1 MVFRKSLLA
10 SSVALAL
17 VGTYSPA
24 HAQDD
29 EPVIEEIIVEGGIRG
44 SLKASMDIKRDSRGV
59 VDAISAEDI
68 GKFPD
73 ANLAESLQRI
83 TGVSISRSL
92 GEGSQV
98 TVRGFGPEYNL
109 VTLNG
114 RQMPT
119 HNGESRSFD
128 FGDLA
133 SEGVA
138 SVQVYKTAR
147 ADVPSGGI
155 GSTINISTPKPLE
168 ADSVGSL
175 SVKTVNDTSTR
186 VGDEYTPE
194 FSGIYMDTFA
204 DETIGIAVIASRQ
217 ERNNS
222 VNGASVGGYYTRSGD
237 GADQKLATDENQV
250 NRPLTADANYSLPQS
265 MAYNIA
271 EYRSE
276 RTNGQIV
283 LQMAPSD
290 SLTMTMDYIRSE
302 HDLERS
308 YSDMSAWFS
317 NTAALSQT
325 SEWSDGPISSPI
337 FYSERVNNADFAMG
351 TGEDGRTNT
360 NSSLGL
366 NFELQVNDSLN
377 LKLDWHDS
385 SAETGAN
392 SPNGTSSL
400 ITMANFNKV
409 GHTFVTGYDMPVMIL
424 DLNSGTPA
432 EENRQMQKNDMIVTG
447 STFSNAAAEMNIE
460 QTTFSGTWEFSDN
473 STIDFGVQISDVDN
487 RAVSNFVQLNNW
499 GGSTN
504 PGDLADIVHRA
515 SMAGQFDQFSGHDY
529 DGEYGQIQTE
539 FFTASLEDLIAVGEA
554 SYVASG
560 ADYEATGDCGTG
572 YCASTEWGGNNV
584 SGYGN
589 IYTLE
594 ESQAAYVRYSLN
606 TEVSG
611 MPTNL
616 YMGLRYEQ
624 TDITSQ
630 AVTSEYDGTR
640 WSQAGNELYITPK
653 VDDGSAPTPFFGDY
667 SFLLPSLDFDI
678 EVVEDVIIRASFSE
692 SITRPSYSDIKG
704 GLTAN
709 STQFYADGLASASA
723 GNPDLEPI
731 LSRNLDLSA
740 EWYYGEGSYLS
751 VGYFDKDVDKFI
763 GSGIGERTL
772 GTIPNI
778 VGGALWDRAIAE
790 SGIDPSQ
797 YTIVAQYILD
807 NYQDSPYVDGDTISG
822 APGDPDLMWRV
833 TQPVNQKKARVDGV
847 EVNLQHN
854 FGDTGYGFIA
864 NATFAE
870 ADVGYDNMNSLEGQF
885 VLNGLSDSANL
896 IGFYDKDGLSVRL
909 AYNWRDDFL
918 AGAGQ
923 GQGTNTNPTNVE
935 AFGQLDLGIT
945 YEYNDRVTIYASGL
959 NITEETV
966 HVYGLSKDQTLQA
979 VQGGARYDLAI
990 RYKLF

>member
-1 MVFRKSLLA
+1 
-10 SSVALAL
+10 
-17 VGTYSPA
+17 
-24 HAQDD
+24 
-29 EPVIEEIIVEGGIRG
+29 
-44 SLKASMDIKRDSRGV
+44 MDIKRDSRGV

-83 TGVSISRSL
+83 TGVSISRSR

-119 HNGESRSFD
+119 HNGASRSFD

-138 SVQVYKTAR
+138 GVQVYKTAR

-217 ERNNS
+217 ERNNG
-222 VNGASVGGYYTRSGD
+222 VNAASVGGYYTRTGD
-237 GADQKLATDENQV
+237 GADQKLACGPDATCTDEERAAQI
-250 NRPLTADANYSLPQS
+250 NRPMTADSNYSLPQS

-283 LQMAPSD
+283 LQMAPSE

-302 HDLERS
+302 FDLERS

-317 NTAALSQT
+317 NTAALSQS

-360 NSSLGL
+360 NTSLGL

-409 GHTFVTGYDMPVMIL
+409 GQTFVTGYDMPVMIL
-424 DLNSGTPA
+424 DLNSGDPA
-432 EENRQMQKNDMIVTG
+432 EENRPMYKNDMIVTG
-447 STFSNAAAEMNIE
+447 STFSNDAAEMNIE

-504 PGDLADIVHRA
+504 PGDLADVVHRA
-515 SMAGQFDQFSGHDY
+515 TIDGQFDELSGHDY

-539 FFTASLEDLIAVGEA
+539 FFTASLEDLIAAGEA

-560 ADYEATGDCGTG
+560 NDYEAIGDCGTG
-572 YCASTEWGGNNV
+572 YCASTEYSGNNV
-584 SGYGN
+584 SGFSN

-594 ESQAAYVRYSLN
+594 ESLAAFVRYSLN

-616 YMGLRYEQ
+616 YMGFRYEE

-653 VDDGSAPTPFFGDY
+653 VDDGSAPTPFFGNY

-678 EVVEDVIIRASFSE
+678 EVIDDVIIRASFSE
-692 SITRPSYSDIKG
+692 SITRPSYNDIKG

-709 STQFYADGLASASA
+709 STQFYADGLANASS

-763 GSGIGERTL
+763 GSGIAERTL

-778 VGGALWDRAIAE
+778 VGGALWDQAVAE

-797 YTIVAQYILD
+797 YTVVAQYILD

-833 TQPVNQKKARVDGV
+833 TQPVNQKKARVDGI
-847 EVNLQHN
+847 EVNLQHF
-854 FGDTGYGFIA
+854 FGDSGYGFIA
-864 NATFAE
+864 NATFAD

-896 IGFYDKDGLSVRL
+896 IGVYDKDGLSVRL

-923 GQGTNTNPTNVE
+923 GQGTYTNPTNVE
-935 AFGQLDLGIT
+935 AYGQLDFGIT
-945 YEYNDRVTIYASGL
+945 YEYSDRVTIYASGL

-966 HVYGLSKDQTLQA
+966 HVYGLSKAQTLQA

>member
-24 HAQDD
+24 YAQDD
-29 EPVIEEIIVEGGIRG
+29 QPVIEEIIVEGGIRG
-44 SLKASMDIKRDSRGV
+44 SLKASMDVKRDSRGV

-83 TGVSISRSL
+83 TGVSISRSR

-119 HNGESRSFD
+119 HNGASRSFD

-138 SVQVYKTAR
+138 GVQVYKTAR

-217 ERNNS
+217 ERNNG
-222 VNGASVGGYYTRSGD
+222 VNAASVGGYYTRSGD

-290 SLTMTMDYIRSE
+290 SLTMTMDFIRSE
-302 HDLERS
+302 FDLERS

-409 GHTFVTGYDMPVMIL
+409 GQTFVTGYDMPVMIL
-424 DLNSGTPA
+424 DLNSGNPA

-447 STFSNAAAEMNIE
+447 STFSNDAAEMNIE

-504 PGDLADIVHRA
+504 PGDLADVVNRA
-515 SMAGQFDQFSGHDY
+515 TIAGQFDELSGHDY

-584 SGYGN
+584 SGYSN

-594 ESQAAYVRYSLN
+594 ESQAAFVRYSLN

-611 MPTNL
+611 MPANL
-616 YMGLRYEQ
+616 YMGLRYEK

-630 AVTSEYDGTR
+630 AVTSE
-640 WSQAGNELYITPK
+640 
-653 VDDGSAPTPFFGDY
+653 
-667 SFLLPSLDFDI
+667 
-678 EVVEDVIIRASFSE
+678 
-692 SITRPSYSDIKG
+692 
-704 GLTAN
+704 
-709 STQFYADGLASASA
+709 
-723 GNPDLEPI
+723 
-731 LSRNLDLSA
+731 
-740 EWYYGEGSYLS
+740 
-751 VGYFDKDVDKFI
+751 
-763 GSGIGERTL
+763 
-772 GTIPNI
+772 
-778 VGGALWDRAIAE
+778 
-790 SGIDPSQ
+790 
-797 YTIVAQYILD
+797 
-807 NYQDSPYVDGDTISG
+807 
-822 APGDPDLMWRV
+822 
-833 TQPVNQKKARVDGV
+833 
-847 EVNLQHN
+847 
-854 FGDTGYGFIA
+854 
-864 NATFAE
+864 
-870 ADVGYDNMNSLEGQF
+870 
-885 VLNGLSDSANL
+885 
-896 IGFYDKDGLSVRL
+896 
-909 AYNWRDDFL
+909 
-918 AGAGQ
+918 
-923 GQGTNTNPTNVE
+923 
-935 AFGQLDLGIT
+935 
-945 YEYNDRVTIYASGL
+945 
-959 NITEETV
+959 
-966 HVYGLSKDQTLQA
+966 
-979 VQGGARYDLAI
+979 
-990 RYKLF
+990 

>member
-1 MVFRKSLLA
+1 
-10 SSVALAL
+10 
-17 VGTYSPA
+17 
-24 HAQDD
+24 
-29 EPVIEEIIVEGGIRG
+29 
-44 SLKASMDIKRDSRGV
+44 
-59 VDAISAEDI
+59 
-68 GKFPD
+68 
-73 ANLAESLQRI
+73 
-83 TGVSISRSL
+83 
-92 GEGSQV
+92 
-98 TVRGFGPEYNL
+98 
-109 VTLNG
+109 
-114 RQMPT
+114 MPT
-119 HNGESRSFD
+119 HNGASRSFD

-138 SVQVYKTAR
+138 GVQVYKTAR

-217 ERNNS
+217 ERNNG
-222 VNGASVGGYYTRSGD
+222 VNAASVGGYYTRTGD
-237 GADQKLATDENQV
+237 GADQKLACGPEATCTDEERAAQNK
-250 NRPLTADANYSLPQS
+250 RPMTADSNYSLPQS

-283 LQMAPSD
+283 LQMAPSE

-302 HDLERS
+302 FDLERS

-317 NTAALSQT
+317 NTAALSQS

-337 FYSERVNNADFAMG
+337 FYSEEVNNADFAMG

-385 SAETGAN
+385 AAETGAN

-409 GHTFVTGYDMPVMIL
+409 GQTFVTGYDMPVMIL
-424 DLNSGTPA
+424 DLNSGDPA
-432 EENRQMQKNDMIVTG
+432 EENRPMYKNDMIVTG
-447 STFSNAAAEMNIE
+447 STFSNDAAEMNIE

-504 PGDLADIVHRA
+504 PGDLADVVHRA
-515 SMAGQFDQFSGHDY
+515 SIAGQFDELSGHDY

-539 FFTASLEDLIAVGEA
+539 FFTASLEDLIAAGEA

-560 ADYEATGDCGTG
+560 NDYEAIGDCGTG
-572 YCASTEWGGNNV
+572 YCASTEYSGNNV
-584 SGYGN
+584 SGFSN

-594 ESQAAYVRYSLN
+594 ESLAAFVRYSLN

-616 YMGLRYEQ
+616 YMGFRYEE

-653 VDDGSAPTPFFGDY
+653 VDDGSAPTPFFGNY

-678 EVVEDVIIRASFSE
+678 EVIDDVIIRASFSE
-692 SITRPSYSDIKG
+692 SITRPSYNDIKG

-709 STQFYADGLASASA
+709 STQFYADGLANASS

-763 GSGIGERTL
+763 GSGIAERTL

-778 VGGALWDRAIAE
+778 VGGALWDQAVAE

-797 YTIVAQYILD
+797 YTTVAQYILD

-833 TQPVNQKKARVDGV
+833 TQPVNQKKARVDGI
-847 EVNLQHN
+847 EVNLQHL
-854 FGDTGYGFIA
+854 FGDSGYGFIA
-864 NATFAE
+864 NATFAD

-896 IGFYDKDGLSVRL
+896 IGVYDKDGLSVRL

-923 GQGTNTNPTNVE
+923 GQGTYTNPTNVE
-935 AFGQLDLGIT
+935 AYGQLDFGIT
-945 YEYNDRVTIYASGL
+945 YEYSDRVTIYASGL

-966 HVYGLSKDQTLQA
+966 HVYGLSKTQTLQA

>member
-1 MVFRKSLLA
+1 
-10 SSVALAL
+10 
-17 VGTYSPA
+17 
-24 HAQDD
+24 
-29 EPVIEEIIVEGGIRG
+29 
-44 SLKASMDIKRDSRGV
+44 

-83 TGVSISRSL
+83 TGVSISRSR

-119 HNGESRSFD
+119 HNGASRSFD

-138 SVQVYKTAR
+138 GVQVYKTAR

-217 ERNNS
+217 ERNNG
-222 VNGASVGGYYTRSGD
+222 VNAASVGGYYTRTGD
-237 GADQKLATDENQV
+237 GADQKLACGPDATCTDEERAAQI
-250 NRPLTADANYSLPQS
+250 NRPMTADSNYSLPQS

-283 LQMAPSD
+283 LQMAPSE

-302 HDLERS
+302 FDLERS

-317 NTAALSQT
+317 NTAALSQS

-360 NSSLGL
+360 NTSLGL

-409 GHTFVTGYDMPVMIL
+409 GQTFVTGYDMPVMIL
-424 DLNSGTPA
+424 DLNSGDPA
-432 EENRQMQKNDMIVTG
+432 EENRPMYKNDMIVTG
-447 STFSNAAAEMNIE
+447 STFSNDAAEMNIE

-504 PGDLADIVHRA
+504 PGDLADVVHRA
-515 SMAGQFDQFSGHDY
+515 TIDGQFDELSGHDY

-539 FFTASLEDLIAVGEA
+539 FFTASLEDLIAAGEA

-560 ADYEATGDCGTG
+560 NDYEAIGDCGTG
-572 YCASTEWGGNNV
+572 YCASTEYSGNNV
-584 SGYGN
+584 SGFSN

-594 ESQAAYVRYSLN
+594 ESLAAFVRYSLN

-616 YMGLRYEQ
+616 YMGFRYEE

-653 VDDGSAPTPFFGDY
+653 VDDGSAPTPFFGNY

-678 EVVEDVIIRASFSE
+678 EVIDDVIIRASFSE
-692 SITRPSYSDIKG
+692 SITRPSYNDIKG

-709 STQFYADGLASASA
+709 STQFYADGLANASS

-751 VGYFDKDVDKFI
+751 VGYFDKDVDKLI
-763 GSGIGERTL
+763 GSGIAERTL

-778 VGGALWDRAIAE
+778 VGGALWDQAVAE

-797 YTIVAQYILD
+797 YTTVAQYILD

-833 TQPVNQKKARVDGV
+833 TQPVNQKKARVDGI
-847 EVNLQHN
+847 EVNLQHF
-854 FGDTGYGFIA
+854 FGDSGYGFIA
-864 NATFAE
+864 NATFAD

-896 IGFYDKDGLSVRL
+896 IGVYDKDGLSVRL

-923 GQGTNTNPTNVE
+923 GQGTYTNPTNVE
-935 AFGQLDLGIT
+935 AYGQLDFGIT
-945 YEYNDRVTIYASGL
+945 YEYSDRVTIYASGL

-966 HVYGLSKDQTLQA
+966 HVYGLSKAQTLQA

>member
-1 MVFRKSLLA
+1 
-10 SSVALAL
+10 
-17 VGTYSPA
+17 
-24 HAQDD
+24 
-29 EPVIEEIIVEGGIRG
+29 
-44 SLKASMDIKRDSRGV
+44 
-59 VDAISAEDI
+59 
-68 GKFPD
+68 
-73 ANLAESLQRI
+73 
-83 TGVSISRSL
+83 
-92 GEGSQV
+92 
-98 TVRGFGPEYNL
+98 
-109 VTLNG
+109 
-114 RQMPT
+114 
-119 HNGESRSFD
+119 
-128 FGDLA
+128 
-133 SEGVA
+133 
-138 SVQVYKTAR
+138 
-147 ADVPSGGI
+147 
-155 GSTINISTPKPLE
+155 
-168 ADSVGSL
+168 
-175 SVKTVNDTSTR
+175 
-186 VGDEYTPE
+186 
-194 FSGIYMDTFA
+194 
-204 DETIGIAVIASRQ
+204 
-217 ERNNS
+217 
-222 VNGASVGGYYTRSGD
+222 
-237 GADQKLATDENQV
+237 
-250 NRPLTADANYSLPQS
+250 
-265 MAYNIA
+265 
-271 EYRSE
+271 
-276 RTNGQIV
+276 
-283 LQMAPSD
+283 
-290 SLTMTMDYIRSE
+290 
-302 HDLERS
+302 
-308 YSDMSAWFS
+308 
-317 NTAALSQT
+317 
-325 SEWSDGPISSPI
+325 
-337 FYSERVNNADFAMG
+337 
-351 TGEDGRTNT
+351 
-360 NSSLGL
+360 
-366 NFELQVNDSLN
+366 
-377 LKLDWHDS
+377 
-385 SAETGAN
+385 
-392 SPNGTSSL
+392 
-400 ITMANFNKV
+400 MANFNKV
-409 GHTFVTGYDMPVMIL
+409 GQTFVTGYDMPVMIL

-447 STFSNAAAEMNIE
+447 SAFSNDAAEMNIE

-504 PGDLADIVHRA
+504 PGDLADVVNRA
-515 SMAGQFDQFSGHDY
+515 TIAGQFDQFSGHDY

-653 VDDGSAPTPFFGDY
+653 VDDGSAPTPFYGDY
-667 SFLLPSLDFDI
+667 SLLLPSLDFDI

-692 SITRPSYSDIKG
+692 SSTRPSYNDIKG

-896 IGFYDKDGLSVRL
+896 VGFYDKDGLSVRL

-923 GQGTNTNPTNVE
+923 GQGTTTNPTNVE

-966 HVYGLSKDQTLQA
+966 HVYGLSKAQTLQA

>member
-1 MVFRKSLLA
+1 
-10 SSVALAL
+10 
-17 VGTYSPA
+17 
-24 HAQDD
+24 
-29 EPVIEEIIVEGGIRG
+29 
-44 SLKASMDIKRDSRGV
+44 
-59 VDAISAEDI
+59 
-68 GKFPD
+68 
-73 ANLAESLQRI
+73 
-83 TGVSISRSL
+83 
-92 GEGSQV
+92 
-98 TVRGFGPEYNL
+98 
-109 VTLNG
+109 
-114 RQMPT
+114 
-119 HNGESRSFD
+119 
-128 FGDLA
+128 
-133 SEGVA
+133 
-138 SVQVYKTAR
+138 
-147 ADVPSGGI
+147 
-155 GSTINISTPKPLE
+155 
-168 ADSVGSL
+168 
-175 SVKTVNDTSTR
+175 
-186 VGDEYTPE
+186 
-194 FSGIYMDTFA
+194 
-204 DETIGIAVIASRQ
+204 
-217 ERNNS
+217 
-222 VNGASVGGYYTRSGD
+222 
-237 GADQKLATDENQV
+237 
-250 NRPLTADANYSLPQS
+250 
-265 MAYNIA
+265 
-271 EYRSE
+271 
-276 RTNGQIV
+276 
-283 LQMAPSD
+283 
-290 SLTMTMDYIRSE
+290 
-302 HDLERS
+302 
-308 YSDMSAWFS
+308 
-317 NTAALSQT
+317 
-325 SEWSDGPISSPI
+325 
-337 FYSERVNNADFAMG
+337 
-351 TGEDGRTNT
+351 
-360 NSSLGL
+360 
-366 NFELQVNDSLN
+366 
-377 LKLDWHDS
+377 
-385 SAETGAN
+385 
-392 SPNGTSSL
+392 
-400 ITMANFNKV
+400 MANFNKV
-409 GHTFVTGYDMPVMIL
+409 GQTFVTGYDMPVMIL

-447 STFSNAAAEMNIE
+447 SAFSNDAAEMNIE

-504 PGDLADIVHRA
+504 PGDLADVVNRA
-515 SMAGQFDQFSGHDY
+515 TIAGQFDQFSGHDY

-709 STQFYADGLASASA
+709 STQFYADGLASASS

-751 VGYFDKDVDKFI
+751 VAYFDKDVDKFI

-797 YTIVAQYILD
+797 YTTVAQFILD

-896 IGFYDKDGLSVRL
+896 VGFYDKDGLSVRL

-923 GQGTNTNPTNVE
+923 GQGTTTNPTNVE

-966 HVYGLSKDQTLQA
+966 HVYGLSKAQTLQA

>member
-1 MVFRKSLLA
+1 
-10 SSVALAL
+10 
-17 VGTYSPA
+17 
-24 HAQDD
+24 
-29 EPVIEEIIVEGGIRG
+29 
-44 SLKASMDIKRDSRGV
+44 
-59 VDAISAEDI
+59 
-68 GKFPD
+68 
-73 ANLAESLQRI
+73 
-83 TGVSISRSL
+83 
-92 GEGSQV
+92 
-98 TVRGFGPEYNL
+98 
-109 VTLNG
+109 
-114 RQMPT
+114 
-119 HNGESRSFD
+119 
-128 FGDLA
+128 
-133 SEGVA
+133 
-138 SVQVYKTAR
+138 
-147 ADVPSGGI
+147 
-155 GSTINISTPKPLE
+155 
-168 ADSVGSL
+168 
-175 SVKTVNDTSTR
+175 
-186 VGDEYTPE
+186 
-194 FSGIYMDTFA
+194 
-204 DETIGIAVIASRQ
+204 
-217 ERNNS
+217 
-222 VNGASVGGYYTRSGD
+222 
-237 GADQKLATDENQV
+237 
-250 NRPLTADANYSLPQS
+250 
-265 MAYNIA
+265 
-271 EYRSE
+271 
-276 RTNGQIV
+276 
-283 LQMAPSD
+283 
-290 SLTMTMDYIRSE
+290 
-302 HDLERS
+302 
-308 YSDMSAWFS
+308 
-317 NTAALSQT
+317 
-325 SEWSDGPISSPI
+325 
-337 FYSERVNNADFAMG
+337 
-351 TGEDGRTNT
+351 
-360 NSSLGL
+360 
-366 NFELQVNDSLN
+366 
-377 LKLDWHDS
+377 
-385 SAETGAN
+385 
-392 SPNGTSSL
+392 
-400 ITMANFNKV
+400 
-409 GHTFVTGYDMPVMIL
+409 MPVMIL

-447 STFSNAAAEMNIE
+447 SAFSNDAAEMNIE

-504 PGDLADIVHRA
+504 PGDLADVVNRA
-515 SMAGQFDQFSGHDY
+515 TIAGQFDQFSGHDY

-653 VDDGSAPTPFFGDY
+653 VDDGSAPTPFYGDY
-667 SFLLPSLDFDI
+667 SLLLPSLDFDI

-896 IGFYDKDGLSVRL
+896 VGFYDKDGLSVRL

-923 GQGTNTNPTNVE
+923 GQGTTTNPTNVE

-966 HVYGLSKDQTLQA
+966 HVYGLSKAQTLQA

>member
-1 MVFRKSLLA
+1 
-10 SSVALAL
+10 
-17 VGTYSPA
+17 
-24 HAQDD
+24 
-29 EPVIEEIIVEGGIRG
+29 
-44 SLKASMDIKRDSRGV
+44 
-59 VDAISAEDI
+59 
-68 GKFPD
+68 
-73 ANLAESLQRI
+73 
-83 TGVSISRSL
+83 
-92 GEGSQV
+92 
-98 TVRGFGPEYNL
+98 
-109 VTLNG
+109 
-114 RQMPT
+114 
-119 HNGESRSFD
+119 
-128 FGDLA
+128 
-133 SEGVA
+133 
-138 SVQVYKTAR
+138 
-147 ADVPSGGI
+147 
-155 GSTINISTPKPLE
+155 
-168 ADSVGSL
+168 
-175 SVKTVNDTSTR
+175 
-186 VGDEYTPE
+186 
-194 FSGIYMDTFA
+194 
-204 DETIGIAVIASRQ
+204 
-217 ERNNS
+217 
-222 VNGASVGGYYTRSGD
+222 
-237 GADQKLATDENQV
+237 
-250 NRPLTADANYSLPQS
+250 
-265 MAYNIA
+265 
-271 EYRSE
+271 
-276 RTNGQIV
+276 
-283 LQMAPSD
+283 
-290 SLTMTMDYIRSE
+290 
-302 HDLERS
+302 
-308 YSDMSAWFS
+308 
-317 NTAALSQT
+317 
-325 SEWSDGPISSPI
+325 
-337 FYSERVNNADFAMG
+337 
-351 TGEDGRTNT
+351 
-360 NSSLGL
+360 
-366 NFELQVNDSLN
+366 
-377 LKLDWHDS
+377 
-385 SAETGAN
+385 
-392 SPNGTSSL
+392 
-400 ITMANFNKV
+400 MANFNKV
-409 GHTFVTGYDMPVMIL
+409 GQTFVTGYDMPVMIL
-424 DLNSGTPA
+424 DLNSGNPA

-447 STFSNAAAEMNIE
+447 STFSNDAAEMNIE

-504 PGDLADIVHRA
+504 PGDLADVVNRA
-515 SMAGQFDQFSGHDY
+515 TIAGQFDELSGHDY

-584 SGYGN
+584 SGYSN

-653 VDDGSAPTPFFGDY
+653 VDDGSAPTPFYGDY

-678 EVVEDVIIRASFSE
+678 EVVEDVILRASFSE
-692 SITRPSYSDIKG
+692 SITRPSYNDIKG

-797 YTIVAQYILD
+797 YTTVAQYILD

-822 APGDPDLMWRV
+822 APGDPDLIWRV

-896 IGFYDKDGLSVRL
+896 VGFYDKDGLSVRL

-923 GQGTNTNPTNVE
+923 GQGTTTNPTNVE

-966 HVYGLSKDQTLQA
+966 HVYGLSKAQTLQA

>member
-1 MVFRKSLLA
+1 
-10 SSVALAL
+10 
-17 VGTYSPA
+17 
-24 HAQDD
+24 
-29 EPVIEEIIVEGGIRG
+29 
-44 SLKASMDIKRDSRGV
+44 
-59 VDAISAEDI
+59 
-68 GKFPD
+68 
-73 ANLAESLQRI
+73 
-83 TGVSISRSL
+83 
-92 GEGSQV
+92 
-98 TVRGFGPEYNL
+98 
-109 VTLNG
+109 
-114 RQMPT
+114 
-119 HNGESRSFD
+119 
-128 FGDLA
+128 
-133 SEGVA
+133 
-138 SVQVYKTAR
+138 
-147 ADVPSGGI
+147 
-155 GSTINISTPKPLE
+155 
-168 ADSVGSL
+168 
-175 SVKTVNDTSTR
+175 
-186 VGDEYTPE
+186 
-194 FSGIYMDTFA
+194 
-204 DETIGIAVIASRQ
+204 
-217 ERNNS
+217 
-222 VNGASVGGYYTRSGD
+222 
-237 GADQKLATDENQV
+237 
-250 NRPLTADANYSLPQS
+250 
-265 MAYNIA
+265 
-271 EYRSE
+271 
-276 RTNGQIV
+276 
-283 LQMAPSD
+283 
-290 SLTMTMDYIRSE
+290 
-302 HDLERS
+302 
-308 YSDMSAWFS
+308 
-317 NTAALSQT
+317 
-325 SEWSDGPISSPI
+325 
-337 FYSERVNNADFAMG
+337 
-351 TGEDGRTNT
+351 
-360 NSSLGL
+360 
-366 NFELQVNDSLN
+366 
-377 LKLDWHDS
+377 
-385 SAETGAN
+385 
-392 SPNGTSSL
+392 
-400 ITMANFNKV
+400 
-409 GHTFVTGYDMPVMIL
+409 
-424 DLNSGTPA
+424 
-432 EENRQMQKNDMIVTG
+432 
-447 STFSNAAAEMNIE
+447 MNIE

-504 PGDLADIVHRA
+504 PGDIADVVNRA
-515 SMAGQFDQFSGHDY
+515 TIAGQFDQFSGHDY

-653 VDDGSAPTPFFGDY
+653 VDDGSAPTPFYGDY
-667 SFLLPSLDFDI
+667 SLLLPSLDFDI

-692 SITRPSYSDIKG
+692 SITRPSYNDIKG

-797 YTIVAQYILD
+797 YTTVAQYILD

-896 IGFYDKDGLSVRL
+896 VGFYDKDGLSVRL

-923 GQGTNTNPTNVE
+923 GQGTTTNPTNVE

-966 HVYGLSKDQTLQA
+966 HVYGLSKAQTLQA

>member
-1 MVFRKSLLA
+1 
-10 SSVALAL
+10 
-17 VGTYSPA
+17 
-24 HAQDD
+24 
-29 EPVIEEIIVEGGIRG
+29 
-44 SLKASMDIKRDSRGV
+44 
-59 VDAISAEDI
+59 
-68 GKFPD
+68 
-73 ANLAESLQRI
+73 
-83 TGVSISRSL
+83 
-92 GEGSQV
+92 
-98 TVRGFGPEYNL
+98 
-109 VTLNG
+109 
-114 RQMPT
+114 
-119 HNGESRSFD
+119 
-128 FGDLA
+128 
-133 SEGVA
+133 
-138 SVQVYKTAR
+138 
-147 ADVPSGGI
+147 
-155 GSTINISTPKPLE
+155 
-168 ADSVGSL
+168 
-175 SVKTVNDTSTR
+175 
-186 VGDEYTPE
+186 
-194 FSGIYMDTFA
+194 
-204 DETIGIAVIASRQ
+204 
-217 ERNNS
+217 
-222 VNGASVGGYYTRSGD
+222 
-237 GADQKLATDENQV
+237 
-250 NRPLTADANYSLPQS
+250 
-265 MAYNIA
+265 
-271 EYRSE
+271 
-276 RTNGQIV
+276 
-283 LQMAPSD
+283 
-290 SLTMTMDYIRSE
+290 
-302 HDLERS
+302 
-308 YSDMSAWFS
+308 
-317 NTAALSQT
+317 
-325 SEWSDGPISSPI
+325 
-337 FYSERVNNADFAMG
+337 
-351 TGEDGRTNT
+351 
-360 NSSLGL
+360 
-366 NFELQVNDSLN
+366 
-377 LKLDWHDS
+377 
-385 SAETGAN
+385 
-392 SPNGTSSL
+392 
-400 ITMANFNKV
+400 
-409 GHTFVTGYDMPVMIL
+409 
-424 DLNSGTPA
+424 
-432 EENRQMQKNDMIVTG
+432 
-447 STFSNAAAEMNIE
+447 
-460 QTTFSGTWEFSDN
+460 
-473 STIDFGVQISDVDN
+473 
-487 RAVSNFVQLNNW
+487 
-499 GGSTN
+499 
-504 PGDLADIVHRA
+504 
-515 SMAGQFDQFSGHDY
+515 MAGQFDQLSGHDY

-554 SYVASG
+554 SYIASG

-653 VDDGSAPTPFFGDY
+653 VDDGSAPTPFYGDY

-678 EVVEDVIIRASFSE
+678 EVVEDVILRASFSE
-692 SITRPSYSDIKG
+692 SITRPSYNDIKG

-740 EWYYGEGSYLS
+740 EWYYGESSYLS
-751 VGYFDKDVDKFI
+751 IGYFDKDVDKFI

-822 APGDPDLMWRV
+822 APGDPDLVWRV

-864 NATFAE
+864 NATFAD

-918 AGAGQ
+918 AGVGQ
-923 GQGTNTNPTNVE
+923 GQGTTTNPTNVE

-945 YEYNDRVTIYASGL
+945 YEYSDRVTIYASGL

-966 HVYGLSKDQTLQA
+966 HVYGLSKAQTLQA

>member
-1 MVFRKSLLA
+1 MC
-10 SSVALAL
+10 
-17 VGTYSPA
+17 
-24 HAQDD
+24 
-29 EPVIEEIIVEGGIRG
+29 IR
-44 SLKASMDIKRDSRGV
+44 DR
-59 VDAISAEDI
+59 
-68 GKFPD
+68 
-73 ANLAESLQRI
+73 
-83 TGVSISRSL
+83 
-92 GEGSQV
+92 
-98 TVRGFGPEYNL
+98 
-109 VTLNG
+109 
-114 RQMPT
+114 
-119 HNGESRSFD
+119 
-128 FGDLA
+128 
-133 SEGVA
+133 
-138 SVQVYKTAR
+138 
-147 ADVPSGGI
+147 
-155 GSTINISTPKPLE
+155 
-168 ADSVGSL
+168 
-175 SVKTVNDTSTR
+175 NDTSTR

-204 DETIGIAVIASRQ
+204 DETIGIAIIASRQ
-217 ERNNS
+217 ERNNG
-222 VNGASVGGYYTRSGD
+222 VNAASVGGYYTRPGD
-237 GADQKLATDENQV
+237 DNPDAKLANDANQI
-250 NRPLTADANYSLPQS
+250 NRPLTSDSNYSLPQS

-276 RTNGQIV
+276 RTNGQVV

-290 SLTMTMDYIRSE
+290 SVTMTMDYIRSE
-302 HDLERS
+302 FDLERS

-317 NTAALSQT
+317 NTAAVSQSSAWT
-325 SEWSDGPISSPI
+325 DGPIASPI
-337 FYSERVNNADFAMG
+337 FYSEVVNNADFAMG
-351 TGEDGRTNT
+351 TGEDGRKNT
-360 NSSLGL
+360 NESLGL
-366 NFELQVNDSLN
+366 NFEWVVNDELTLS
-377 LKLDWHDS
+377 LDWHDS

-409 GHTFVTGYDMPVMIL
+409 GQTFVTGYDMPVMIL
-424 DLNSGTPA
+424 DMNSGDPA
-432 EENRQMQKNDMIVTG
+432 EADRPMYKNDMIVTG
-447 STFSNAAAEMNIE
+447 STFSNDAAEMNIE
-460 QTTFSGTWEFSDN
+460 QSKFSGSWEVSDE
-473 STIDFGVQISDVDN
+473 SSIDFGVQLSNVDN

-504 PGDLADIVHRA
+504 PGDLADVVIR
-515 SMAGQFDQFSGHDY
+515 SSIDGQFDELSGHDY

-560 ADYEATGDCGTG
+560 ADYEAIGDCGTG
-572 YCASTEWGGNNV
+572 YCASTEFSGNNV
-584 SGYGN
+584 SGFSN

-594 ESQAAYVRYSLN
+594 ESIAAYIRYNLS

-611 MPTNL
+611 MPMNL
-616 YMGLRYEQ
+616 HLGFRYEE

-640 WSQAGNELYITPK
+640 WSKAGNELYITPK
-653 VDDGSAPTPFFGDY
+653 VDDGSAPTPFMGDY
-667 SFLLPSLDFDI
+667 NFLLPSLDFDI
-678 EVVEDVIIRASFSE
+678 EVVDDVVLRASFSE
-692 SITRPSYSDIKG
+692 SITRPSYNDIKG

-731 LSRNLDLSA
+731 HSRNLDLSA

-763 GSGIGERTL
+763 GTGIGERTL

-778 VGGALWDRAIAE
+778 VGGTLWNQAVAE
-790 SGIDPSQ
+790 SGIDPTQ
-797 YTIVAQYILD
+797 YTVVAQYILD

-822 APGDPDLMWRV
+822 APGDPDLVWRV
-833 TQPVNQKKARVDGV
+833 TQPVNQKKARVNGL
-847 EVNLQHN
+847 EVNLQHI

-864 NATFAE
+864 NATFADGDI
-870 ADVGYDNMNSLEGQF
+870 AYDNMNSLAGQF
-885 VLNGLSDSANL
+885 VLNGLSDSANVV
-896 IGFYDKDGLSVRL
+896 GFYDKDGLSVRL

-935 AFGQLDLGIT
+935 AYGQLDLGIT
-945 YEYNDRVTIYASGL
+945 YEYSDRVTIYASGL

-966 HVYGLSKDQTLQA
+966 HVYGLSKAQTLQA

>member
-24 HAQDD
+24 YAQDD

-44 SLKASMDIKRDSRGV
+44 SLKASMDVKRDSRGV

-83 TGVSISRSL
+83 TGVSISRSR

-119 HNGESRSFD
+119 HNGASRSFD

-138 SVQVYKTAR
+138 GVQVYKTAR

-217 ERNNS
+217 ERNNG
-222 VNGASVGGYYTRSGD
+222 VNAASVGGYYTRTGD

-290 SLTMTMDYIRSE
+290 SLTMTMDFIRSE
-302 HDLERS
+302 FDLERS

-409 GHTFVTGYDMPVMIL
+409 GQTFVTGYDMPVMIL
-424 DLNSGTPA
+424 DLNSGNPA

-447 STFSNAAAEMNIE
+447 STFSNDAAEMNIE

-504 PGDLADIVHRA
+504 PGDLADFVNRA
-515 SMAGQFDQFSGHDY
+515 TIAGQFDELSGHDY

-584 SGYGN
+584 SGYSN

-594 ESQAAYVRYSLN
+594 ESQAAFVRYSLN

-653 VDDGSAPTPFFGDY
+653 VDDGSAPTPFYGDY

-678 EVVEDVIIRASFSE
+678 EVVEDVILRASFSE
-692 SITRPSYSDIKG
+692 SITRPSYNDIKG

-797 YTIVAQYILD
+797 YTTVAQYILD

-822 APGDPDLMWRV
+822 APGDPDLIWRV
-833 TQPVNQKKARVDGV
+833 TQPVNQKKARVDGI

-896 IGFYDKDGLSVRL
+896 VGFYDKDGLSVRL

-923 GQGTNTNPTNVE
+923 GQGTTTNPTNVE

>member
-1 MVFRKSLLA
+1 M
-10 SSVALAL
+10 
-17 VGTYSPA
+17 
-24 HAQDD
+24 
-29 EPVIEEIIVEGGIRG
+29 
-44 SLKASMDIKRDSRGV
+44 
-59 VDAISAEDI
+59 
-68 GKFPD
+68 
-73 ANLAESLQRI
+73 
-83 TGVSISRSL
+83 
-92 GEGSQV
+92 
-98 TVRGFGPEYNL
+98 
-109 VTLNG
+109 
-114 RQMPT
+114 
-119 HNGESRSFD
+119 
-128 FGDLA
+128 
-133 SEGVA
+133 
-138 SVQVYKTAR
+138 
-147 ADVPSGGI
+147 
-155 GSTINISTPKPLE
+155 
-168 ADSVGSL
+168 
-175 SVKTVNDTSTR
+175 
-186 VGDEYTPE
+186 
-194 FSGIYMDTFA
+194 
-204 DETIGIAVIASRQ
+204 
-217 ERNNS
+217 
-222 VNGASVGGYYTRSGD
+222 
-237 GADQKLATDENQV
+237 
-250 NRPLTADANYSLPQS
+250 
-265 MAYNIA
+265 
-271 EYRSE
+271 
-276 RTNGQIV
+276 
-283 LQMAPSD
+283 
-290 SLTMTMDYIRSE
+290 
-302 HDLERS
+302 
-308 YSDMSAWFS
+308 
-317 NTAALSQT
+317 
-325 SEWSDGPISSPI
+325 
-337 FYSERVNNADFAMG
+337 
-351 TGEDGRTNT
+351 
-360 NSSLGL
+360 
-366 NFELQVNDSLN
+366 
-377 LKLDWHDS
+377 
-385 SAETGAN
+385 
-392 SPNGTSSL
+392 
-400 ITMANFNKV
+400 
-409 GHTFVTGYDMPVMIL
+409 
-424 DLNSGTPA
+424 
-432 EENRQMQKNDMIVTG
+432 
-447 STFSNAAAEMNIE
+447 
-460 QTTFSGTWEFSDN
+460 
-473 STIDFGVQISDVDN
+473 
-487 RAVSNFVQLNNW
+487 
-499 GGSTN
+499 
-504 PGDLADIVHRA
+504 
-515 SMAGQFDQFSGHDY
+515 
-529 DGEYGQIQTE
+529 
-539 FFTASLEDLIAVGEA
+539 EDLIAVGEA
-554 SYVASG
+554 SYVASC

-584 SGYGN
+584 SGYSN

-653 VDDGSAPTPFFGDY
+653 VDDGSAPTPFYGDY

-678 EVVEDVIIRASFSE
+678 EVVEDVILRASFSE
-692 SITRPSYSDIKG
+692 SITRPSYNDIKG

-797 YTIVAQYILD
+797 YTSVAQYILD

-896 IGFYDKDGLSVRL
+896 VGFYDKDGLSVRL

-923 GQGTNTNPTNVE
+923 GQGTTTNPTNVE

-966 HVYGLSKDQTLQA
+966 HVYGLSKAQTLQA

-990 RYKLF
+990 RYKIF

>member
-1 MVFRKSLLA
+1 MVFRKSLLS

-24 HAQDD
+24 YAQDD
-29 EPVIEEIIVEGGIRG
+29 EAVIEEIIVEGGIRG

-83 TGVSISRSL
+83 TGVSISRSR

-119 HNGESRSFD
+119 HNGASRSFD

-138 SVQVYKTAR
+138 GVQVYKTAR

-168 ADSVGSL
+168 ADSVGSV

-204 DETIGIAVIASRQ
+204 DDTIGIAVIASRQ
-217 ERNNS
+217 ERNNG
-222 VNGASVGGYYTRSGD
+222 VNGASVGGYYTRAGD
-237 GADQKLATDENQV
+237 GADQKLATDDNQV

-302 HDLERS
+302 FDLERS

-317 NTAALSQT
+317 NTAALSQS

-360 NSSLGL
+360 NTSLGL

-409 GHTFVTGYDMPVMIL
+409 GQTFVTGYDMPVMIL

-447 STFSNAAAEMNIE
+447 STFSNDAAEMNIE

-487 RAVSNFVQLNNW
+487 KAVSNFVQLNNW

-515 SMAGQFDQFSGHDY
+515 TIDGQFDQLSGHDY

-539 FFTASLEDLIAVGEA
+539 FFTASLEDLAAAGEA
-554 SYVASG
+554 SYIASG
-560 ADYEATGDCGTG
+560 ADYEAIGDCGTG
-572 YCASTEWGGNNV
+572 YCASTEWSGNNV
-584 SGYGN
+584 SGFSN

-594 ESQAAYVRYSLN
+594 ESLAAFVRYSLN

-616 YMGLRYEQ
+616 YMGFRYEE

-640 WSQAGNELYITPK
+640 WSKAGNELYITPK
-653 VDDGSAPTPFFGDY
+653 IDDGSAPTPFLGNY

-678 EVVEDVIIRASFSE
+678 EVMDDVIIRASFSE
-692 SITRPSYSDIKG
+692 SITRPSYNDIKG

-709 STQFYADGLASASA
+709 STQFYADGLASASS

-731 LSRNLDLSA
+731 HSRNLDLSA
-740 EWYYGEGSYLS
+740 EWYYGEGSYFS

-778 VGGALWDRAIAE
+778 VGGALWNRALEE
-790 SGIDPSQ
+790 SGIDPTQ
-797 YTIVAQYILD
+797 YTVVAQYILD
-807 NYQDSPYVDGDTISG
+807 NYQDSPYVNGDTISG
-822 APGDPDLMWRV
+822 APGDPDLIWRV

-847 EVNLQHN
+847 EINLQHN
-854 FGDTGYGFIA
+854 FGETGYGFIA
-864 NATFAE
+864 NATFAD

-896 IGFYDKDGLSVRL
+896 VGFYDKDGLSVRL

-923 GQGTNTNPTNVE
+923 GQGTTTNPTNVE
-935 AFGQLDLGIT
+935 AYGQLDLGIT

-966 HVYGLSKDQTLQA
+966 HVYGLSKDQVLQA